1 MKKLGHPARISGR
14 IILAGNPNV
23 GKSTLFNHITGMRVH
38 TGNWSGKTV
47 TVSEGYG
54 VHNNRKFLIQDL
66 PGISSL
72 SHPDAEELAA
82 FEAIIKGDYDCCV
95 IVLDATNLSRSL
107 SLALRIIEITP
118 DCVLCVNLCDEA
130 KKKGITID
138 AHSLEFILGIPVV
151 LCSAGKGKGIKE
163 LLDGCERVITS
174 PSPVRFTPLYPPFVE
189 DYLASLAK
197 DRTSAVAAL
206 YFSPPEEKIASEV
219 SRTIANL
226 ANKIAN
232 LTSKAT
238 LPPNE
243 CRIDKILCSP
253 LFGIPAILLLL
264 GSLLYIT
271 IVLSNYP
278 SSLLSALFAK
288 GGELLTR
295 TLAPLPLPPFLTSLI
310 IHGIYSTTTT
320 VIAVMLPPMAIFFPL
335 FTLLEDFG
343 FLPRVAFNL
352 DNAFKKCGSCGKQA
366 LTMCM
371 GLGCNCVGITGSA
384 IIPSKREKLISIVT
398 NSFTP
403 CNGRF
408 GALLAVIALFFAG
421 ENSAM
426 AALFMVGMLAFS
438 TIISLTASFVLSKT
452 LLRGEKASFI
462 LEIPPFRRPRIIP
475 VIVRSLFER
484 TFSVLFRA
492 VIVAAPIGA
501 VIFTLNYFKLLFPI
515 ASFLHPFATLMGLDG
530 VILLSFILALPANEI
545 VFPIMLMLYTGSA
558 FMTDYTSLYS
568 LKQILLQNNWSAA
581 TAMSFIIFTLFHWPC
596 ITALLTAKKETGS
609 LFWTAVSFVF
619 PMLFGIFLCII
630 SNALF
635 SLFAV

>member
-1 MKKLGHPARISGR
+1 MKKLTPPVRISGR

-23 GKSTLFNHITGMRVH
+23 GKSTLFNTITGMRVH

-54 VHNNRKFLIQDL
+54 VHNSRKYLIKDL

-72 SHPDAEELAA
+72 SHPDAEELSA
-82 FEAIIKGDYDCCV
+82 FEAIIKGDYDCCI

-130 KKKGITID
+130 KKNGIEID
-138 AHSLEFILGIPVV
+138 AQSLEFILGIPVV
-151 LCSAGKGKGIKE
+151 LCSASKKRGIKD
-163 LLDGCERVITS
+163 LLDACEKVISS
-174 PSPVRFTPLYPPFVE
+174 PTPVRFTPLYPLDVE

-206 YFSPPEEKIASEV
+206 YFSQTEAKISSEI
-219 SRTIANL
+219 SRTIAAL

-232 LTSKAT
+232 LTSKQT
-238 LPPNE
+238 LPVRD

-264 GSLLYIT
+264 GALLYIT

-278 SSLLSALFAK
+278 SNLLSLIFAK
-288 GGELLTR
+288 GGEVLSYYLT
-295 TLAPLPLPPFLTSLI
+295 PLPIPPFLTNLI
-310 IHGIYSTTTT
+310 IYGIYSTTTT

-384 IIPSKREKLISIVT
+384 IIPSKREKLISIIT
-398 NSFTP
+398 NSLTP

-408 GALLAVIALFFAG
+408 GALLAVIALFFSG
-421 ENSAM
+421 ENSLFS
-426 AALFMVGMLAFS
+426 ALFMVGMLAFS
-438 TIISLTASFVLSKT
+438 AIVSLFASFVLSKT

-462 LEIPPFRRPRIIP
+462 LEIPPFRRPRIIQ
-475 VIVRSLFER
+475 VVVRSLFER
-484 TFSVLFRA
+484 TFAVLFRA

-501 VIFTLNYFKLLFPI
+501 VIFILNYFNLLSPL
-515 ASFLHPFATLMGLDG
+515 ALFLEPFANLMGLDG
-530 VILLSFILALPANEI
+530 VILLSFFLALPANEI
-545 VFPIMLMLYTGSA
+545 VIPIMLMLYTNSA
-558 FMTDYTSLYS
+558 FMTDYTSLS
-568 LKQILLQNNWSAA
+568 ALKQILLANNWGAA
-581 TAMSFIIFTLFHWPC
+581 CAMSFIIFTLFHWPC
-596 ITALLTAKKETGS
+596 ITALLTVKKETGS
-609 LFWTAVSFVF
+609 LFWMAVSFVF
-619 PMLFGIFLCII
+619 PALFGIILCII

-635 SLFAV
+635 SLFVV